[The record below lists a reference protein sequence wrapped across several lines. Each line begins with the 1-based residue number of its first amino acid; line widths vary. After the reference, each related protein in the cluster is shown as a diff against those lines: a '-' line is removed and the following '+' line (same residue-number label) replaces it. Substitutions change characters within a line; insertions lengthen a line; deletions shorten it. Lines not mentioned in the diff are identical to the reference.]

1 MGTITIEL
9 CPEDRARLD
18 AIIAGLSGIHAP
30 NCKSCVDSAMR
41 MAVSVMQDPEG
52 IGSGEAPTGAT
63 TYEEPP
69 EVLAAI
75 AEPEAPEAEEVPAES
90 EAPATPEP
98 PEAKVIKFPDFQG
111 LVSKVLAEGKCT
123 KPQLRAHMETYGCK
137 KLSDI
142 PEDKRAEF
150 LAHYGVQA

>member
-1 MGTITIEL
+1 MGTIVIEL

-18 AIIAGLSGIHAP
+18 AIIAGLSGIHSP
-30 NCKSCVDSAMR
+30 NCKSCVDSAMH
-41 MAVSVMQDPEG
+41 MVANVMQDPEG
-52 IGSGEAPTGAT
+52 IGSGETPAT
-63 TYEEPP
+63 STTFEEPP

-75 AEPEAPEAEEVPAES
+75 AEPDPVEEVPAEP

-98 PEAKVIKFPDFQG
+98 PKAKVIEFPDFQG
-111 LVSKVLAEGKCT
+111 LVSKVLADGKCT
-123 KPQLRAHMETYGCK
+123 KPQLREHMATYGCK

-150 LAHYGVQA
+150 LAHFGVQA